1 MDTGTHCCGEKGAE
15 TGKVVHFPQGIP
27 GFASYTNYN
36 IFHKEEKDYSV
47 YWLESVDSPKVTF
60 TLVDPTV
67 FGLHY
72 TIQLTD
78 DEEKILGADDPNQ
91 LAVLMMLSKPET
103 ASGTN
108 LSANISGPLI
118 INMKNQRGLQK
129 VLVRR
134 HVAINI
140 AEG

>member
-1 MDTGTHCCGEKGAE
+1 MSADIVTGEA
-15 TGKVVHFPQGIP
+15 GKIVHFPQGIP
-27 GFASYTNYN
+27 GFEDYTNYN

-60 TLVDPTV
+60 TLVDPAT

-78 DEEKILGADDPNQ
+78 SEEKILGVNDPNQ
-91 LAVLMMLSKPET
+91 LAVLMMLSKPEN
-103 ASGTN
+103 AGGKS

-118 INMKNQRGLQK
+118 INMANQRGLQK
-129 VLVRR
+129 VLLRH
-134 HVAINI
+134 HVAVSIVE
-140 AEG
+140 A